1 MKIKPTE
8 ISKRGGFGN
17 EIYEKEEFQEKVRRK
32 FEFLKEDN
40 WVEINGDQEISKVC
54 GDITE
59 KIEKL
64 EENNKKNINS
74 KLEQLWL

>member
-1 MKIKPTE
+1 MKIKPAE

-32 FEFLKEDN
+32 FEILKEDN
-40 WVEINGDQEISKVC
+40 WVEINGDQEINKVF

-64 EENNKKNINS
+64 EEKNINS
-74 KLEQLWL
+74 KLEPLWL